1 MSFLQVCHPPRL
13 DRSGSGKYFRCFNFN
28 ELRTATAA
36 ATPDK
41 LGDIL
46 VREGLITLEQLRKA
60 LQEQKSS
67 GMRLGYTLV
76 KLGFIEETEV
86 TKMLARQYRMPAV
99 DLSRFEVDPKI
110 LKLLPPDIATKHTVL
125 PLKREGR
132 TLTVAI
138 ADPNNVTAIEDIKFI
153 TRCDVFPVIAGEYT
167 LRNAIDRYYQQSD
180 AQLQTLLKSVE
191 DAEDLEVVEQEQ
203 DEDVKAT
210 DLADDAPV
218 VKLINGLL
226 TDAVK
231 RGASDIHIEPFE
243 HEMRVRYR
251 VDGALHE
258 VMKPPV
264 KMRAALTSRVK
275 IMAQLNIAE
284 RRVPQ
289 DGRIKLKMGSR
300 VIDFRV
306 STLPVL
312 FGEKIVLR
320 ILDKGNLTLDLATF
334 GFEPKAQADLLKAI
348 LNPYGMVLVTGPT
361 GSGKTTTLY
370 SALSKINTIEVNI
383 MTAEDPVEYN
393 LMGINQVLVRNEV
406 GMTFAAALKAFLRQD
421 PNIIMVGEIRDLETG
436 SIAIKAA
443 LTGHLVLSTL
453 HTNDA
458 PSTITRMV
466 DMGIE
471 PFNVASAVNLIVA
484 QRLVRRICS
493 GCKQEHQ
500 YSDEEMHAFGIDR
513 KVGPFFKGA
522 GCETCNDTGYKGRQG
537 LYEVMALS
545 SPLRRG
551 ILKGASTE
559 ELREIA
565 VKEGMLTLRMDGMV
579 KVKKGVTTLEEVV
592 KETAAG

>member
-1 MSFLQVCHPPRL
+1 
-13 DRSGSGKYFRCFNFN
+13 
-28 ELRTATAA
+28 LRTATAA

-46 VREGLITLEQLRKA
+46 VREGLITLEQLKKA

-110 LKLLPPDIATKHTVL
+110 LKLIPPDIATKHVVL

-138 ADPNNVTAIEDIKFI
+138 ADPNNVAAIEDIKFI

-180 AQLQTLLKSVE
+180 AQLQNLLKSVE
-191 DAEDLEVVEQEQ
+191 AEEDLEVVEDQE
-203 DEDVKAT
+203 DEDVKASE
-210 DLADDAPV
+210 LADDAPV

-370 SALSKINTIEVNI
+370 SALSKINTIDVNI

-393 LMGINQVLVRNEV
+393 LLGINQVLVRNEV

-484 QRLVRRICS
+484 QRLVRRICKD
-493 GCKQEHQ
+493 CKKEHE
-500 YSDEEMHAFGIDR
+500 YTAEEMHAFGIDK

-522 GCETCNDTGYKGRQG
+522 GCDTCAGSGYKGRQG

-551 ILKGASTE
+551 ILKGGSTE
-559 ELREIA
+559 ELRDIA
-565 VKEGMLTLRMDGMV
+565 VQEGMLTLRMDGMV

>member
-1 MSFLQVCHPPRL
+1 
-13 DRSGSGKYFRCFNFN
+13 
-28 ELRTATAA
+28 LRTATAA

-46 VREGLITLEQLRKA
+46 VREGLITQEQLRKA

-110 LKLLPPDIATKHTVL
+110 LKLIPPDIATKHVVL

-138 ADPNNVTAIEDIKFI
+138 ADPNNVAAIEDIKFI

-180 AQLQTLLKSVE
+180 AQLQSLLKSVE
-191 DAEDLEVVEQEQ
+191 AEEDLEVVEDME

-289 DGRIKLKMGSR
+289 DGRIKLKMGTR

-320 ILDKGNLTLDLATF
+320 ILDKGNLTLDLKTF
-334 GFEPKAQADLLKAI
+334 GFEPKSEADLLKAI

-370 SALSKINTIEVNI
+370 SALSRINQIDVNI

-484 QRLVRRICS
+484 QRLVRRICKD
-493 GCKQEHQ
+493 CKKEHE
-500 YSDEEMHAFGIDR
+500 YTPEEMHAFGIDK
-513 KVGPFFKGA
+513 KVGPFFKGQGCDTCA
-522 GCETCNDTGYKGRQG
+522 GSGYKGRQG

-551 ILKGASTE
+551 ILKGGSTE
-559 ELREIA
+559 EIRDIA
-565 VKEGMLTLRMDGMV
+565 VSEGMLTLRMDGMV
-579 KVKKGVTTLEEVV
+579 KVKKGVTTLDEVI